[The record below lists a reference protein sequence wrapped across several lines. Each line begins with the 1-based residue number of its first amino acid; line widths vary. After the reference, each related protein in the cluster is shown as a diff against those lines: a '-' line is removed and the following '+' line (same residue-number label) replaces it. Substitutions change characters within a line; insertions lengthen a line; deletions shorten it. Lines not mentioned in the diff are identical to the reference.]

1 MMDWSFDSR
10 LPIYIQIVEQLKLA
24 VVSGEYVPGER
35 LPSVRELASSAGVNP
50 NTMQKALSE
59 LESTGLVYSSRTSG
73 RFVADNPEL
82 IDGVKRE
89 LADKNIMSFLSGME
103 RIGIDKNESIELIK
117 NFETRG
123 NLHE

>member
-1 MMDWSFDSR
+1 MDWCFDNM

-35 LPSVRELASSAGVNP
+35 LPSVRELASAAGVNP
-50 NTMQKALSE
+50 NTMQKALSD

-82 IDGVKRE
+82 IDAAKNE
-89 LADKNIMSFLSGME
+89 LAGKNIMSFLSGME
-103 RIGIDKNESIELIK
+103 RIGIDKKESIEMLK

-123 NLHE
+123 NPHE

>member
-1 MMDWSFDSR
+1 MDWCFDNR

-35 LPSVRELASSAGVNP
+35 LPSVRELASAAGVNP

-82 IDGVKRE
+82 IDAAKNE
-89 LADKNIMSFLSGME
+89 LAGKNIMSFLSGME
-103 RIGIDKNESIELIK
+103 RIGIDKNESIEMLK

>member
-1 MMDWSFDSR
+1 MDWSFDSR

>member
-1 MMDWSFDSR
+1 MDWSFDSR

-50 NTMQKALSE
+50 NTMQKALAE

-73 RFVADNPEL
+73 RFVADSPEL
-82 IDGVKRE
+82 IDAAKNE
-89 LADKNIMSFLSGME
+89 LAGKNIMSFLSGME
-103 RIGIDKNESIELIK
+103 RIGIDKNESIEMLK